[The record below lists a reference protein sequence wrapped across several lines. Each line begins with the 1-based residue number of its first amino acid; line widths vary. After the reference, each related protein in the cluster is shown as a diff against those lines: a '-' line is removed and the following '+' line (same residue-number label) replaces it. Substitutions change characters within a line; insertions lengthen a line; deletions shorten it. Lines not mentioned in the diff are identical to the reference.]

1 MKPRF
6 SHWFL
11 IVQFICSTG
20 AAQQG
25 VLDSTFGPGNFVQVA
40 TSPPDFVGGI
50 NAIAIQP
57 DNKIIAVGG
66 SFVFTGG
73 RSQGFS
79 ITRHLANGP
88 LDQTF
93 AGDGSLLIIPINPNA
108 SQVIATAHAVA
119 VLPDGRIVVAGE
131 NRNDGVPNTY
141 HTMIVWLNADGSVT
155 SIQNLDLSPGFRQE
169 GAYGIAVQSD
179 GKVVVTGEAYNNVTG
194 MASMTLVRFNNNGTL
209 DNSFDGDGILYVAL
223 PGPSRGYDVDVQ
235 SDGKILV
242 TGRVNTDLAVVR
254 LNSNGTY
261 DSSFDGDGKAVIPFI
276 QAPTALDL
284 EVLRDGKYLLAGGT
298 FSNGSVLVRLSPDGS
313 PDNSFDGD
321 GRLQVEG
328 NISSMVVQSDGKIL
342 VETTAFLGG
351 TVQRRLADGS
361 MDPSFG
367 TAGVTS
373 LSILP
378 LIFILDDLA
387 LQSDGRIIVAGSM
400 SQGIGRIIG
409 RLTNCVDIAPPQVN
423 CNSTVNLC
431 YNSAQIYEVPV
442 LTATDNCNIQSVNFT
457 ITGATTR
464 SGSGTNASGN
474 FNRGTSIIQWT
485 VTDASGNTGRC
496 QMVVTVNSV
505 EAVIND
511 VYAVAEGGSAN
522 TIYLGYGPQTL
533 TLTAQAT
540 QGTAPFSY
548 SWSTGSRS
556 ESTAISSS
564 TTGTHIYSVTI
575 NDQNGCLTA
584 VNKQINVVDVRCG
597 NKMEKVAICNSSK
610 TNCVSPNAVAAQ
622 LKNGM
627 MLGECTQVVT
637 RTSREV
643 IHLQPEFSI
652 SASPNPA
659 SNYFVLAVQTSNL
672 TDKITL
678 IVYDVMG
685 KQVLV
690 KKVAASKS
698 IKIGEELRSGVY
710 LIKAQ
715 QGESL
720 SYQKLIKT
728 N

>member
-6 SHWFL
+6 PFWL
-11 IVQFICSTG
+11 IVQFICSTVT
-20 AAQQG
+20 AQQG
-25 VLDSTFGPGNFVQVA
+25 VLDPTFGTANFVQVT

-66 SFVFTGG
+66 SFVFTGS

-93 AGDGSLLIIPINPNA
+93 AGDGSLLIIPTNPNA

-141 HTMIVWLNADGSVT
+141 FTMIVWLNPEGSVT

-169 GAYGIAVQSD
+169 SAYGIAVQSD
-179 GKVVVTGEAYNNVTG
+179 GKVVVTGEAYNNATG
-194 MASMTLVRFNNNGTL
+194 LASMTVVRFNNNGTL
-209 DNSFDGDGILYVAL
+209 DTSFDGDGILYVVL

-235 SDGKILV
+235 SDGKILAA
-242 TGRVNTDLAVVR
+242 GRVNTDLAVVR

-261 DSSFDGDGKAVIPFI
+261 DNSFDGDGKAIIPFI

-284 EVLRDGKYLLAGGT
+284 EVLRDGKYLLAAGT

-313 PDNSFDGD
+313 TDNSFDGD
-321 GRLQVEG
+321 GSLQVEG
-328 NISSMVVQSDGKIL
+328 NISSMLVQADGKIL
-342 VETTAFLGG
+342 VETTAFLSG
-351 TVQRRLADGS
+351 TVQRRLPDGS
-361 MDPSFG
+361 LDPSFG
-367 TAGVTS
+367 NAGIAN
-373 LSILP
+373 LSIFP
-378 LIFILDDLA
+378 FIFILDDIA

-409 RLTNCVDIAPPQVN
+409 RLTNCVDIVQPQVS

-431 YNSAQIYEVPV
+431 YNNSQSYTIPV
-442 LTATDNCNIQSVNFT
+442 LTATDNCSIQSVNFA

-474 FNRGTSIIQWT
+474 FNPGTSIIQWT

-496 QMVVTVNSV
+496 QMVVTVNKV

-511 VYAVAEGGSAN
+511 IYAVAEGGSAN
-522 TIYLGYGPQTL
+522 TIYLGYGLQTV

-548 SWSTGSRS
+548 SWSNGSRS
-556 ESTAISSS
+556 ASTAVGPLTAGNHNYAVIIS
-564 TTGTHIYSVTI
+564 
-575 NDQNGCLTA
+575 DQNGCSTTI
-584 VNKQINVVDVRCG
+584 NKQINVVDVRCG
-597 NKMEKVAICNSSK
+597 NKMEKVAICHGSK

-622 LKNGM
+622 LKNGRT
-627 MLGECTQVVT
+627 LGECTQVMT
-637 RTSREV
+637 RGKNKEL
-643 IHLQPEFSI
+643 IHLQDEFSI
-652 SASPNPA
+652 TASPNPA
-659 SNYFVLAVQTSNL
+659 SNHFVLSVQTNNL
-672 TDKITL
+672 MDKITL

-690 KKVAASKS
+690 KNVAASKS
-698 IKIGEELRSGVY
+698 IMIGEELRSGVY

-715 QGESL
+715 QGENS
-720 SYQKLIKT
+720 SFQKLIKT